1 MDILRRSLLAFT
13 LALALISLKAQ
24 DTKTIS
30 ETFSKSYTYE
40 YNGDYADAI
49 KVLKDV
55 YDPDSYHINAR
66 LGWLGYLSGQF
77 TESSAYY
84 LKAIELKPYA
94 IEARFGLINPASAMG
109 NWGQVK
115 SQYLHILDVDPQNIK
130 ANYYFGLMNY
140 ETKDYAQAAM
150 QFERVINLY
159 PFNSEALLMYA
170 WSNFQLGKTREAEV
184 LFNEMLIINPGNAS
198 ALEGLELIK

>member
-1 MDILRRSLLAFT
+1 MDILRRSLLGFT
-13 LALALISLKAQ
+13 LTLALISLKAQ
-24 DTKTIS
+24 DTKAIS
-30 ETFSKSYTYE
+30 EVFSSSYTYE
-40 YNGDYADAI
+40 YDGNYAEAI
-49 KVLKDV
+49 KVLKDI

-66 LGWLGYLSGQF
+66 LGWLSYLSGQF
-77 TESSAYY
+77 TESAAFYQ
-84 LKAIELKPYA
+84 KAIELKPYA

-115 SQYLHILDVDPQNIK
+115 SQYIYILNVDPQNAK
-130 ANYYFGLMNY
+130 ANYYFGLMYY

-159 PFNSEALLMYA
+159 PFDSASLLMYA

-184 LFNEMLIINPGNAS
+184 LFNEVLIINPGNAS

>member
-1 MDILRRSLLAFT
+1 MDILRRSLLGFT
-13 LALALISLKAQ
+13 LTLALISLKAQ
-24 DTKTIS
+24 DTKAIS
-30 ETFSKSYTYE
+30 EVFSSSYTYE
-40 YNGDYADAI
+40 YDGNYAEAI
-49 KVLKDV
+49 KVLKDI

-66 LGWLGYLSGQF
+66 LGWLSYLSGQF
-77 TESSAYY
+77 TESAAFYQ
-84 LKAIELKPYA
+84 KAIELKPYA

-115 SQYLHILDVDPQNIK
+115 SQYIYILNVDPQNVK
-130 ANYYFGLMNY
+130 ANYYFGLMYY

-159 PFNSEALLMYA
+159 PFDSASLLMYA

-184 LFNEMLIINPGNAS
+184 LFNEVLIINPGNAS

>member
-1 MDILRRSLLAFT
+1 MDILKRSLLVFT
-13 LALALISLKAQ
+13 LSLALISLKAQ
-24 DTKTIS
+24 DTKVIS
-30 ETFSKSYTYE
+30 EAFSSSYTYE
-40 YNGDYADAI
+40 YDGNYAEAI
-49 KVLKDV
+49 KALKEI
-55 YDPDSYHINAR
+55 YDSDSYHINAR
-66 LGWLGYLSGQF
+66 LGWLSYLSGQF
-77 TESSAYY
+77 TGSAAYY
-84 LKAIELKPYA
+84 QKAIELKPYA

>member
-1 MDILRRSLLAFT
+1 MDILRRSLLVFT
-13 LALALISLKAQ
+13 LSLALISLKAQ
-24 DTKTIS
+24 DTKAIS
-30 ETFSKSYTYE
+30 EAFSSSYAYE
-40 YNGDYADAI
+40 YDGDYAEAI
-49 KVLKDV
+49 KALKNI

-66 LGWLGYLSGQF
+66 LGWLSYLSGQF